1 MLTTLWLQKDL
12 NFLGYNAGE
21 EDGIYGGINSNTR
34 KAVRKFQEDFKL
46 VVDGIAG
53 ENTCNR
59 LVRVIKECQ
68 SILGTK
74 QDGLAGEDTKKKYK
88 DFNGIKYFKYEEFT
102 CHCGCGYN
110 TVDIRLV
117 KILDDIRK
125 HFGKPTIITSGVRC
139 KKYNDSLTGAVP
151 NSWHIRRKASDLYIP
166 GISSTELNRYCSI
179 LRDQGLLRYC
189 YAIDSGAVHIDI
201 GGKF

>member
-12 NFLGYNAGE
+12 NFLGYNAGV
-21 EDGIYGGINSNTR
+21 EDGIVGKNTR
-34 KAVRKFQEDFKL
+34 KAVASFQKDFGL
-46 VVDGIAG
+46 DVDSIAG

-74 QDGLAGEDTKKKYK
+74 QDGLAGYDTKTKYA
-88 DFNGIKYFKYEEFT
+88 DFNGIKYFKYGEFT
-102 CHCGCGYN
+102 CHCGCKYN

-125 HFGKPTIITSGVRC
+125 HYGKSAIITSGVRC
-139 KKYNDSLTGAVP
+139 EKHNKEVGGVQG
-151 NSWHIRRKASDLYIP
+151 SWHTKRKAADFYIN
-166 GISSTELNRYCSI
+166 GISSKELNRYCSI

>member
-12 NFLGYNAGE
+12 NFLGYNAGV
-21 EDGIYGGINSNTR
+21 EDGVIGKNTR
-34 KAVRKFQEDFKL
+34 KAVASFQKDFGL
-46 VVDGIAG
+46 DVDSIAG

-68 SILGTK
+68 SILGTS
-74 QDGLAGEDTKKKYK
+74 QDGLAGYNTKTAYANF
-88 DFNGIKYFKYEEFT
+88 DGIKYFKYKEFT

-110 TVDIRLV
+110 TIDIRLV

-125 HFGKPTIITSGVRC
+125 HYGKAAIITSGVRC
-139 KKYNDSLTGAVP
+139 EKHNKEVGGVQG
-151 NSWHIRRKASDLYIP
+151 SWHTKRKAADFYIN
-166 GISSTELNRYCSI
+166 GISSSELNRYCSI

>member
-12 NFLGYNAGE
+12 NFLGYNAGA
-21 EDGIYGGINSNTR
+21 EDNDYGKQTAA
-34 KAVRKFQEDFKL
+34 AVRRFQEDFKCAI
-46 VVDGIAG
+46 DGIAG
-53 ENTCNR
+53 EETCSR

-68 SILGTK
+68 SILGVA
-74 QDGLAGEDTKKKYK
+74 QDGLAGTQTKEGYK
-88 DFNGIKYFKYEEFT
+88 NFNGIQYFNYGEFT

-110 TVDIRLV
+110 TIDIRLV

-125 HFGKPTIITSGVRC
+125 HFGKPAIITSGVRC
-139 KKYNDSLTGAVP
+139 EKHNREVGGV
-151 NSWHIRRKASDLYIP
+151 NGSWHTKRKAADFYIN
-166 GISSTELNRYCSI
+166 GISSSELNRYCSI

-189 YAIDSGAVHIDI
+189 YAIDPGAVHIDI